1 MFPLLLTVFLAQA
14 TYIDLSQDGQR
25 LLNEGKYVPALKVLA
40 EVYVRD
46 KRFPEAIDKY
56 EQIIGINP
64 KDITARGHLAEL
76 YSWTGNYDKSIVLY
90 KDALHIDPQNAG
102 LKTGLAK
109 VLRWSQRYDE
119 AEALYRDV
127 LQTDPNNHEALSG
140 LAKTYAMMGDLASAV
155 GTLDNAIRLYPDD
168 PELYKEKGTVLA
180 WQKNFKK
187 AIEVLQKGIAVS
199 PAYAETYRVMGD
211 VYSWMKDYQRSI
223 ESYKK
228 AAFLEPNNVENH
240 ILLARVYRTMGKD
253 GPAETA
259 VKAALRI
266 NPSDPQALNLLHE
279 IRGHDGYNL
288 IEKAGDALHVL
299 VYLFTLVVVFLGYKN
314 KKRMLRRRHGA
325 YTYFSNLLL
334 PALIVITS
342 VSYLSKGVFSQW
354 VDASLIEDVAE
365 ALLFFSLGTAFLSL
379 LWIEHRSKEFA
390 EPVLLAVGA
399 HPDDIEL
406 GCGGI
411 LMKARDT
418 GAKVYGL
425 TLTQGEKGTMAGRNG
440 KRTEELIRAAKFMEL
455 DGFWVMD
462 LQDTGLRDDIPRM
475 KDIIEEKIRETRATM
490 VLTHTGMDIH
500 SDHQAVFEATK
511 EAARDASILTYE
523 DVSTPKE
530 FVPNYYVD
538 ITGYIED
545 KMRLITFHKTQEEKT
560 YMDPEVIK
568 GRAAHRGLQCGASY
582 AEAFRVYKLLR

>member
-1 MFPLLLTVFLAQA
+1 MFPLLLTTFLIQA
-14 TYIDLSQDGQR
+14 TYLDLYQDGQR
-25 LLNEGKYVPALKVLA
+25 LLNEGKTREAEVRLSESVSLYPTYLPALKVLA
-40 EVYVRD
+40 DVYVRE
-46 KRFPEAIDKY
+46 KRFPEAMEQY
-56 EQIIGINP
+56 EQIVRVNP

-76 YSWTGNYDKSIVLY
+76 YSWTGDYDKAIVLY
-90 KDALHIDPQNAG
+90 REALQMDPQNAG

-127 LQTDPNNHEALSG
+127 LQSDPENHDALSG
-140 LAKTYAMMGDLASAV
+140 LAKTYAMTGDLASAA
-155 GTLDNAIRLYPDD
+155 GILDNAIRLYPDD

-180 WQKNFKK
+180 WQKNFKE
-187 AIEVLQKGIAVS
+187 AIGVLQKGIAVS
-199 PAYAETYRVMGD
+199 PAYAEAYRVMGD

-228 AAFLEPNNVENH
+228 AASLEPHNVENH
-240 ILLARVYRTMGKD
+240 VLLAKVYQSQGKE
-253 GPAETA
+253 GLSEMA

-279 IRGHDGYNL
+279 IRRRDGYHF
-288 IEKAGDALHVL
+288 IESAGDAIHLSA
-299 VYLFTLVVVFLGYKN
+299 YLFTLVIVFFGYRK
-314 KKRMLRRRHGA
+314 KKRMLRRRHG
-325 YTYFSNLLL
+325 
-334 PALIVITS
+334 
-342 VSYLSKGVFSQW
+342 G
-354 VDASLIEDVAE
+354 
-365 ALLFFSLGTAFLSL
+365 
-379 LWIEHRSKEFA
+379 IEHRSKEFA
-390 EPVLLAVGA
+390 EMSILAVGA

-406 GCGGI
+406 GCGGV

-425 TLTQGEKGTMAGRNG
+425 TLTRGEKGTMASRKG
-440 KRTEELIRAAKFMEL
+440 KRTAELVRAAKFMEL
-455 DGFWVMD
+455 DGFWVMN
-462 LQDTGLRDDIPRM
+462 LEDTGLRDEIPRV
-475 KDIIEEKIRETRATM
+475 KDIIEEKIRETKATM
-490 VLTHTGMDIH
+490 VLTHSGLDIH

-511 EAARDASILTYE
+511 EAARDASVLTYE

-560 YMDPEVIK
+560 YMEPEVIK
-568 GRAAHRGLQCGASY
+568 GRAAHRGLQCGTSY